1 MAFKSS
7 VVAKPKEKLKID
19 LVSIFVCGSV
29 HVGLCVCVCVCVCV
43 CCVSLQN
50 EHIIEQVCDGC
61 LIICTCGYAT

>member
-7 VVAKPKEKLKID
+7 VVAKPKEELKIF
-19 LVSIFVCGSV
+19 LVFIFVCGSV
-29 HVGLCVCVCVCVCV
+29 HVDLCVCV

-61 LIICTCGYAT
+61 LIICTSGYAT